1 MQPEFEV
8 TDNNPGQDL
17 NQMAFDEEPMEP
29 RQEVQTEEF
38 VRQQPSTTIYEDCH
52 VQQFTDFPDNQ
63 KMPLFK
69 DETSNFDGGQMQV
82 VLECSSYEPG
92 QTVYGM
98 IYIRALKHLDC
109 KSVFL
114 DIFGR
119 EEVGMDGKEAEERDY
134 EGQGGKRRL
143 VTEKFKINLAK
154 TDTILNM
161 AGDVCQTPGGL
172 PLGDYQI

>member
-1 MQPEFEV
+1 
-8 TDNNPGQDL
+8 
-17 NQMAFDEEPMEP
+17 
-29 RQEVQTEEF
+29 
-38 VRQQPSTTIYEDCH
+38 
-52 VQQFTDFPDNQ
+52 
-63 KMPLFK
+63 
-69 DETSNFDGGQMQV
+69 MQV

-92 QTVYGM
+92 ERVHGV
-98 IYIRALKHLDC
+98 IYIRALKQLDC

-119 EEVGMDGKEAEERDY
+119 EEVGMDGKEAEEREY
-134 EGQGGKRRL
+134 EGQGGQRRL

-172 PLGDYQI
+172 PKGDY